1 MPKPIRVL
9 QVFTVL
15 NIGGAETNL
24 MNYYRKLNPDEIHM
38 DFLVHRT
45 EGFFE
50 KEILDNGSRIFRL
63 PPVHPASLVAYKKA
77 VDDFFK
83 EHAQE
88 FDVVHGQL
96 SELGIFIYKAA
107 KKYGVPV
114 RIAHAHNSKM
124 DWDVKSPFRFVWK
137 HQMRKYINGY
147 FSCGHESS
155 KWLFGNKLA
164 KKAFIMPNSIDVE
177 QFKYQTD
184 VADEYRK
191 ELNINTPHSFL
202 HIGRFATQ
210 KNHEFLVDVFE
221 QIVATIPEAKL
232 FLVGEGELKVSIEA
246 KIKAKGLTNSI
257 FLLGRRNDVSQLMQA
272 CNYFLFPSLFEG
284 FSVAMIEAQAS
295 GMHCFISD
303 GIPKESILLEE
314 NVTVISLKQ
323 NSINWSKIIVEKIN
337 KSFGRDRH
345 AFNKIKSIGHD
356 VNDNIHLLFIE
367 YKRLLNLY
375 RIN

>member
-1 MPKPIRVL
+1 MKPIRVL

-24 MNYYRKLNPDEIHM
+24 MNYYRKLNPKEVQI
-38 DFLVHRT
+38 DFLVHRN

-50 KEILDNGSRIFRL
+50 KEILENGNRIFRL
-63 PPVHPASLVAYKKA
+63 PPIHPASLTQYKKA
-77 VDDFFK
+77 VAMFFK
-83 EHAQE
+83 EHAHE
-88 FDVVHGQL
+88 FDVIHGQL
-96 SELGIFIYKAA
+96 SELGIYIYKAA
-107 KKYGVPV
+107 KKHGVPV

-314 NVTVISLKQ
+314 NVSIISLKQ
-323 NSINWSKIIVEKIN
+323 SAQEWARAIISKVH
-337 KSFGRDRH
+337 SGQVRDNG
-345 AFNKIKSIGHD
+345 AFNKIKQAGYD
-356 VNDNIHLLFIE
+356 VNDNVDLLYQQ
-367 YKRLLNLY
+367 YKKLVEDNR
-375 RIN
+375 